1 MAPICVLFHS
11 PLLSRGRSPLCGSAD
26 ITPFHTADFTV
37 GFALCFTLKARSL
50 RKEIVVCVC
59 KLAAAERKGAGWRT
73 DGWIHLHQ
81 CRIRPAGLRCPHTC
95 RFGSCD
101 SKEINYTLSYS
112 SFPVLQ
118 KLRSRVQQ
126 HFFLRLSQDIS
137 SFFQFISLPDPQM

>member
-26 ITPFHTADFTV
+26 IIPFHTADFTV

-112 SFPVLQ
+112 SFPV
-118 KLRSRVQQ
+118 
-126 HFFLRLSQDIS
+126 
-137 SFFQFISLPDPQM
+137 SFTET